1 MQLEVPLLVKT
12 ASLHS
17 QEQRKWGRF
26 LSLAAD
32 HLLTKMEEKLE
43 ASLSRV
49 QTFTKIAFC
58 SKSLSLPSTVLRTV
72 YFLTLEV
79 KVYFSNILV
88 FRGHGGEGENHMTA
102 QNQGQNLGISVLLN
116 KIFQLV
122 LLFSSPSE
130 GPGTQ
135 KAGFFQD
142 PLGETVFFWPSLLQ
156 VYVSALPGLLNQL
169 QSTFW
174 LSIFVDISCVLSSP
188 LSGLFG
194 HVACSHFL
202 FLACIL
208 VKFRQREKNG
218 CVSASQPA
226 A

>member
-1 MQLEVPLLVKT
+1 
-12 ASLHS
+12 
-17 QEQRKWGRF
+17 
-26 LSLAAD
+26 
-32 HLLTKMEEKLE
+32 MEEKLE

-135 KAGFFQD
+135 RAGFFQD
-142 PLGETVFFWPSLLQ
+142 PLGETVFFGPLCYKFMFQLSL
-156 VYVSALPGLLNQL
+156 G
-169 QSTFW
+169 F
-174 LSIFVDISCVLSSP
+174 
-188 LSGLFG
+188 
-194 HVACSHFL
+194 
-202 FLACIL
+202 
-208 VKFRQREKNG
+208 
-218 CVSASQPA
+218 
-226 A
+226 

>member
-1 MQLEVPLLVKT
+1 
-12 ASLHS
+12 
-17 QEQRKWGRF
+17 
-26 LSLAAD
+26 
-32 HLLTKMEEKLE
+32 MEEKLE

-49 QTFTKIAFC
+49 PTFTKITFC
-58 SKSLSLPSTVLRTV
+58 SKSLSLPSIVLRMV
-72 YFLTLEV
+72 HFLTLEV
-79 KVYFSNILV
+79 KVYFSKILV
-88 FRGHGGEGENHMTA
+88 FRGHGGEGESHVTA

-130 GPGTQ
+130 GAGTQ
-135 KAGFFQD
+135 KSWVFPRSFRGNS
-142 PLGETVFFWPSLLQ
+142 FFWPSLLQ

-169 QSTFW
+169 QSAFW

-194 HVACSHFL
+194 HVAWSHFL